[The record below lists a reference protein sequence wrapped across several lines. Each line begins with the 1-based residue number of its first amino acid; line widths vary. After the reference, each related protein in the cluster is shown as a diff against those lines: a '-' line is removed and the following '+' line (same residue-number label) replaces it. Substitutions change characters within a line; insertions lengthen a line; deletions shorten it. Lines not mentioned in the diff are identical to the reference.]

1 MGAPVIVVDIALGM
15 LALAFLIALVRVAI
29 GPTAADRAAATDV
42 CLFALVASFALL
54 SLRFDAPELID
65 GVLVIT
71 LLGFLAT
78 VALARLLRRS
88 PDDEAHGGGR

>member
-1 MGAPVIVVDIALGM
+1 MAAPLIVVDVALGM
-15 LALAFLIALVRVAI
+15 LALAFLIALVRVAL
-29 GPTAADRAAATDV
+29 GPTAADRAAGTDV

-54 SLRFDAPELID
+54 AVRLDAPALLD

-78 VALARLLRRS
+78 VALARLLIRWGAER
-88 PDDEAHGGGR
+88 